1 MRNIMTRKQ
10 RSLLIAGAV
19 FGITASAWAETVY
32 VKLRSGTIRSGTDAT
47 LEPVADVKQGD
58 KLDVI
63 GHEGSWLKVSVGGK
77 QGYIQQN
84 SISDKPV
91 GGKGGSL
98 SQGSANITASAGGA
112 SLAGRGLGD
121 DAAKWSQ
128 SKNLNVAGL
137 ERMLAQNE
145 VIRHK
150 SGNLLG
156 EFVKAGNV
164 GPAKK

>member
-1 MRNIMTRKQ
+1 MTRKQ
-10 RSLLIAGAV
+10 RSMLLIASAV
-19 FGITASAWAETVY
+19 LGISASALAETVY

-63 GHEGSWLKVSVGGK
+63 GREGSWIKVSVGGK

-84 SISDKPV
+84 AISDKPV

-98 SQGSANITASAGGA
+98 GQGSANVTASAAGA
-112 SLAGRGLGD
+112 GLAGRGLGD

-128 SKNLNVAGL
+128 GKNLNVAGL

-145 VIRHK
+145 VIRHQ
-150 SGNLLG
+150 SGNVVG
-156 EFVKAGNV
+156 EFVKSGNV
-164 GPAKK
+164 GPARK